1 MWMCHTNMISQ
12 HNSALYVEK
21 CMGMRVRLTIDAQ
34 SWTLKAARVVNAV
47 LGLKELKNDKLVRVN
62 SLATLAPCDE
72 VHGGAELNAVQM
84 GSVHLI

>member
-1 MWMCHTNMISQ
+1 MN
-12 HNSALYVEK
+12 
-21 CMGMRVRLTIDAQ
+21 
-34 SWTLKAARVVNAV
+34 LKAARVVNAM